1 MGQGLATNFYENL
14 VNYYLTETAAPKAEI
29 TDDDLLEDITCLA
42 LNVLPPRYI
51 RHNVDMAF
59 FLSDE
64 EHNQMKAAVA
74 QAVDN
79 AIKTV
84 EENLRKTSAA

>member
-1 MGQGLATNFYENL
+1 MGQGLAINFYENL
-14 VNYYLTETAAPKAEI
+14 VNNYLTETAAPKAEI
-29 TDDDLLEDITCLA
+29 SDDDLLEDITCLA

-64 EHNQMKAAVA
+64 EHEQMKAAVA

-79 AIKTV
+79 AIKIAVT
-84 EENLRKTSAA
+84 NPN